1 MRSRAAEVAP
11 ASRLLRHGARVLS
24 DVELIGVLLSGADAK
39 GGAPGLARDLLR
51 DRGGLAGL
59 VATTPAQLRVS
70 GLEDA
75 HASNLLAACELAC
88 RLAAGNVPERKLLTR
103 PNDVVRYLH
112 LRYGRDDQEVMGAL
126 YVNRRHGLVG
136 EAELFRGTLDRAAVE
151 PRQILKGAFLHAA
164 AGVLLF
170 HTHPSGD
177 PSPSKEDILFHR
189 RMAAACDV
197 VGVCLLDH
205 WVLGAPN
212 RWDSLRLESEK
223 WPACLA

>member
-1 MRSRAAEVAP
+1 MRCSAAEVAP
-11 ASRLLRHGARVLS
+11 AVRMMNHGARVLS
-24 DVELIGVLLSGADAK
+24 DVELIGVLLSGTGAK

-51 DRGGLAGL
+51 DRGGVAGL
-59 VATTPAQLRVS
+59 VATTPAQLRMC

-75 HASNLLAACELAC
+75 HASHLLAACELAC
-88 RLAAGNVPERKLLTR
+88 RLAAGNVPERKPLSR

-112 LRYGRDDQEVMGAL
+112 LRYGKDDQEVLGAL
-126 YVNRRHGLVG
+126 YLNRRHRLVG
-136 EAELFRGTLDRAAVE
+136 EVEIFRGTLDHAAVE
-151 PRQILKGAFLHAA
+151 PRQILKGALLHSA

-177 PSPSKEDILFHR
+177 STPSKEDIIFHR
-189 RMAAACDV
+189 RVAGACDAI
-197 VGVCLLDH
+197 GVCLLDH

-212 RWDSLRLESEK
+212 RWDSLSLESER